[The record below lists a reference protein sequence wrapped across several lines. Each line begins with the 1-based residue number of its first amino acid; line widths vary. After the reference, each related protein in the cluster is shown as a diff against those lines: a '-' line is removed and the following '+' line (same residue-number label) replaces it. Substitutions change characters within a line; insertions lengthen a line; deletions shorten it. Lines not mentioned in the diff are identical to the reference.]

1 MLWEWLDV
9 WEVHPE
15 LSNHQQ
21 LERLLSYFDSCVK
34 DINRKTSNAVSL
46 STYAHDERV
55 IKGAISEIKMFT
67 APNMLPSYTTN
78 VWGVKSDDGEWEEK
92 WRDELKRSICNYLE
106 GINGINRDGGD
117 ILQAIADKAEVFD
130 IISTY
135 TQLF

>member
-1 MLWEWLDV
+1 MQTAVEVIGCVRGLYGLKQM
-9 WEVHPE
+9 VHPE
-15 LSNHQQ
+15 LSNHEQ
-21 LERLLSYFDSCVK
+21 LERLSSYFDSCAK

-78 VWGVKSDDGEWEEK
+78 VWGVKA
-92 WRDELKRSICNYLE
+92 DELKRSICNYLE